1 MPCCIHSLGSPP
13 PRQERPEDGSGLQG
27 PVPPPPCQG
36 GLTSVRP
43 PQVQPLCRLLTLHLT
58 FYTHPQLY
66 RFLARRT
73 DSKFNKVILRRLYM
87 SKTNRPPIS
96 VSRISREVTHR
107 KADPTKQTVVVVGT
121 ITDDVR
127 LTSLDQKL
135 SVAALRFTRTARQRI
150 EQAGG
155 ECITLDKLALRAP
168 KGSNT
173 ILLRGPKHAR
183 EAYRHFGLGPHTVR
197 RSVRDVRAYGT
208 DR

>member
-1 MPCCIHSLGSPP
+1 MGIDIAHHHVKNGQRTAPASKDPY
-13 PRQERPEDGSGLQG
+13 
-27 PVPPPPCQG
+27 
-36 GLTSVRP
+36 
-43 PQVQPLCRLLTLHLT
+43 LLLLVK
-58 FYTHPQLY
+58 LY

-107 KADPTKQTVVVVGT
+107 KADPAKQTVVVVGT

-183 EAYRHFGLGPHTVR
+183 EAYRHFGLGPHTNKKPYVISKGRKFEKARGR
-197 RSVRDVRAYGT
+197 RKSKGFKAN
-208 DR
+208 